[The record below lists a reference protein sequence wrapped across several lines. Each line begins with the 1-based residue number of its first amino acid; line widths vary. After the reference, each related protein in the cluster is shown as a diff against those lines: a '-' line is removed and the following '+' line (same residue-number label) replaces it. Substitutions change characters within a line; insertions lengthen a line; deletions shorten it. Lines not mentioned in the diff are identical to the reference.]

1 MRKRMCEIKI
11 RLAAGE
17 LADLNA
23 KVKQTGYSR
32 EEFCRRALTGAEIRQ
47 APPVDVPILFR
58 ELRRASANTQQLLK
72 LANRSNSID
81 TQQVRKVLE
90 QTFLASEAI
99 VRAYTK

>member
-11 RLAAGE
+11 RLTAEE
-17 LADLNA
+17 LTDLNTR
-23 KVKQTGYSR
+23 VKQTGYSR

-58 ELRRASANTQQLLK
+58 ELRRASVSIEQLLK
-72 LANRSNSID
+72 LANRTHSID
-81 TQQVRKVLE
+81 TKQVRKVLE
-90 QTFLASEAI
+90 QTFLVSEAI